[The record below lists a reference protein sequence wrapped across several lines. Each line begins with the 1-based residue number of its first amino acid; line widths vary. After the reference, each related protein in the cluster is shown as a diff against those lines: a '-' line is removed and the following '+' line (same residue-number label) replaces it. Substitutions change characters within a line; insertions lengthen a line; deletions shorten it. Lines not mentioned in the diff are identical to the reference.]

1 MLMEQRTIGCQ
12 RRVSTLKDISVLNL
26 SVYYILVEVEYKI
39 FLRNTGNLIV
49 FVEILNVVLNCIHE
63 RTIQG

>member
-1 MLMEQRTIGCQ
+1 MEQRTIGCQ

>member
-49 FVEILNVVLNCIHE
+49 FVEIFNVVLNCIHE
-63 RTIQG
+63 RNIQG

>member
-1 MLMEQRTIGCQ
+1 MLMEHKTIGCQ

-26 SVYYILVEVEYKI
+26 SVYCILVEVEYNI